1 MASPQSL
8 QEARQTSGMLGRSIE
23 SVPEAIRSTVVAS
36 TLEYIKALREIGA
49 ADEEIQSYVM
59 NGVESAK
66 ELHSVGMKSGQLNQ
80 HLEEENLKAIQE
92 IANRRDQERLAQMQA
107 EQQHQSMMMAN
118 QEIQNS
124 LNRGQFG

>member
-23 SVPEAIRSTVVAS
+23 SVPEAIRSTVVES
-36 TLEYIKALREIGA
+36 THDYIKALREIGT

-66 ELHSVGMKSGQLNQ
+66 ELHSVGMKSGQLKK